1 MPENTEKINCW
12 SAINKEANGSRVR
25 ITGKRIDIFD
35 IINKT
40 DLDGNIKE
48 YSFENCCFS
57 EDFILSVDSS
67 IKADF
72 IFKDCSFR
80 TFICQSDHIK
90 GKEYSGVFSFSKTKH
105 QGNIKFQGIFKNRI
119 YIDDSELGDGCS
131 IDFVGSNSK
140 DRTYF
145 YSDIVIFRTNT
156 SMIFQQCE
164 VGNLLI
170 EDSEFIEKLEIKDV
184 SIKNKLSII
193 GIDKCDLLEINNLD
207 CHEGSKVLFENSAL
221 DKLFFTKISQDVKY
235 MQFNNV
241 WVEEKFSCEKVE
253 FKNTYFNEFY
263 IENAKKFISKTSFI
277 DAHLNDVNWGDVSS
291 ISADEATFR
300 QLKFVNDSQGSHLIA
315 NQFYAMEML
324 KYKISVDQTSW
335 KDNWQEKVA
344 FWLNSG
350 ISNFGQSYGMPIG
363 WIFILISMHSFLV
376 YAHKNDWLYRIFEP
390 LNPLLEGIARP
401 LNSIASSVLP
411 ISRFLGKGN
420 GREFIDLLFFI
431 ILSILIWHLVV
442 ALKRHTKR

>member
-1 MPENTEKINCW
+1 MSENINHITCW
-12 SAINKEANGSRVR
+12 SAISQKAIYENVDIVGS
-25 ITGKRIDIFD
+25 IIDISKFNYEVDYDNTLKVYTFD
-35 IINKT
+35 
-40 DLDGNIKE
+40 
-48 YSFENCCFS
+48 NCIFT
-57 EDFILSVDSS
+57 EDFIISLDFSV
-67 IKADF
+67 KANF
-72 IFKDCSFR
+72 IFKNCSFKMFWCR
-80 TFICQSDHIK
+80 SSYVE
-90 GKEYSGVFSFSKTKH
+90 GEEYAGIISLSETKH
-105 QGNIKFQGIFKNRI
+105 QGDMKFEGSFENRI
-119 YIDDSELGDGCS
+119 YIDDAKLEDGCS
-131 IDFVGSNSK
+131 IDFIGSNSK

-193 GIDKCDLLEINNLD
+193 GIDKCDLLKINNLD

-241 WVEEKFSCEKVE
+241 WVEDKFSCEKVE
-253 FKNTYFNEFY
+253 FKNTYFNDFY

-291 ISADEATFR
+291 ISANEATFR

-324 KYKISVDQTSW
+324 KYKTSVDQTSW
-335 KDNWQEKVA
+335 KDNWQEKIV
-344 FWLNSG
+344 FWFNYN
-350 ISNFGQSYGMPIG
+350 ISNFGQSYIKPFWLIVITLEIQSLLDCSYKSGGLFSENGFLSNYYVEKFINFLNGLASILMPV
-363 WIFILISMHSFLV
+363 SKFLQ
-376 YAHKNDWLYRIFEP
+376 E
-390 LNPLLEGIARP
+390 
-401 LNSIASSVLP
+401 
-411 ISRFLGKGN
+411 
-420 GREFIDLLFFI
+420 GREAISLLFLI
-431 ILSILIWHLVV
+431 ILSILFWHLVI